1 MSNMQIL
8 ILAAGESSRFWPF
21 SEVSHKSLL
30 KVGDK
35 TILERVIDNIGK
47 NDIILV
53 VNPKTILPDT
63 IKSRKN
69 ITVVNQEE
77 PNGMDDAILKAK
89 NLIKGDF
96 IVIMPYYVN
105 ISEIIKK
112 STKTAS
118 PAIALKRYEEGDE
131 KTHGIAKVVKDKI
144 IEIKEKQKFDGAEYS
159 ILGFYKLNR
168 DFIMKLNKRLRSENN
183 FENLL
188 DEIAKDE
195 GLNYFVLD
203 DVPSLKYVTD
213 LLSIKDYIYNDI
225 KRENPKQKIIPSKD
239 VYIEESVILGKN
251 IVIGNNVSIKGKTYI
266 GDNSFIGDN
275 SLVRDSILSENT
287 EIGFGTE
294 IARSIIMDNTHI
306 HSGFIGDS
314 VIGEN
319 CKLGA
324 NFITGNRRIDRET
337 IKIKVKSEE
346 YDTGLTRLGVIMGNN
361 VKTGINTSIMPGT
374 IIGNN
379 SIVGSNTEV
388 KGRIDSNKLVY
399 SKKELIEK
407 EL

>member
-1 MSNMQIL
+1 MQIL